1 MNANNSLLMRNIFLL
16 GMFAFCGCTYFDFD
30 DESDYA
36 PGIQDVVGCWVST
49 ENLSTNVL
57 ANMGTSSLPDYQ
69 YVGAF
74 PSKTC
79 IEFCVQED
87 SSFTYIAKFAA
98 GLDYFPD
105 FSASLYGTV
114 DVRPVNALGEGGTSW
129 VFNWSKR
136 NVVKSSDG
144 VSSKQKYDFVNMS
157 DIRLVDG
164 KLNGL
169 RFDGLKYEDN
179 NRHIGF
185 YSESERIFSR
195 SSDKNACD
203 DFTAN

>member
-1 MNANNSLLMRNIFLL
+1 MLNKFIMLLVSL
-16 GMFAFCGCTYFDFD
+16 GMFAFCGCSYFDFD

-36 PGIQDVVGCWVST
+36 PGIQDAVGCWVST

-57 ANMGTSSLPDYQ
+57 ANMRTSSLPDYQ
-69 YVGAF
+69 YVDAF

-79 IEFCVQED
+79 VEFCVQD
-87 SSFTYIAKFAA
+87 NSSFTYIAKFAA

-144 VSSKQKYDFVNMS
+144 DSSKQKYDFVS
-157 DIRLVDG
+157 ESGIRLVDG
-164 KLNGL
+164 KLKGL
-169 RFDGLKYEDN
+169 RFDGLEYEDN

-185 YSESERIFSR
+185 YSESKRIFSR

>member
-1 MNANNSLLMRNIFLL
+1 MKKILAGLLAL
-16 GMFAFCGCTYFDFD
+16 GMLAFWGCSYFDFD

-36 PGIQDVVGCWVST
+36 PSVHDAVGCWLST

-57 ANMGTSSLPDYQ
+57 VNKGTTSLPDYQ
-69 YVGAF
+69 YVDAA

-87 SSFTYIAKFAA
+87 SSFTYIAKYAA
-98 GLDYFPD
+98 GTEFYPN

-114 DVRPVNALGEGGTSW
+114 DVRPVNALGVGGTGW

-144 VSSKQKYDFVNMS
+144 DSSKQKYDFVS
-157 DIRLVDG
+157 ESGIRLVDG
-164 KLNGL
+164 KLKGL
-169 RFDGLKYEDN
+169 RFDGLEYEDN

-185 YSESERIFSR
+185 YSESKRIFSR

>member
-1 MNANNSLLMRNIFLL
+1 MLLVLL
-16 GMFAFCGCTYFDFD
+16 GMFAFWGCSYFDFD

-36 PGIQDVVGCWVST
+36 PDVHDVVGCWVST
-49 ENLSTNVL
+49 ENLSSDVL
-57 ANMGTSSLPDYQ
+57 FNMGTSSLPDYQ

-114 DVRPVNALGEGGTSW
+114 DVRPVNALGEGGAEW

-136 NVVKSSDG
+136 NVFVSSDG
-144 VSSKQKYDFVNMS
+144 DSTKRNYDFVSMS

-169 RFDGLKYEDN
+169 RFDGLEYKDN

-185 YSESERIFSR
+185 YSESKRIFSR

>member
-1 MNANNSLLMRNIFLL
+1 MKKILASLLLL

-36 PGIQDVVGCWVST
+36 PSVQDAVGCWLST

-57 ANMGTSSLPDYQ
+57 VNKGTTSLPDYQ
-69 YVGAF
+69 YVDAA

-87 SSFTYIAKFAA
+87 SSFTYIAKYAA
-98 GLDYFPD
+98 GTEFHPN

-114 DVRPVNALGEGGTSW
+114 DVRPVNALGVGGTGW

-144 VSSKQKYDFVNMS
+144 DSSKQKYDFVS
-157 DIRLVDG
+157 ESGIRLVDG
-164 KLNGL
+164 KLKSL
-169 RFDGLKYEDN
+169 RFDGLEYEDN

-185 YSESERIFSR
+185 YSESKRIFSR

>member
-1 MNANNSLLMRNIFLL
+1 MKRLLISSFIL
-16 GMFAFCGCTYFDFD
+16 GMFAFCGCSYFDFD

-36 PGIQDVVGCWVST
+36 PGIHDVVGCWVST
-49 ENLSTNVL
+49 ENLSSDVL
-57 ANMGTSSLPDYQ
+57 FNMGSSSLPDYQ
-69 YVGAF
+69 YVDAF

-79 IEFCVQED
+79 VEFCVQDD

-114 DVRPVNALGEGGTSW
+114 DVRPVNALGEGGAEW

-136 NVVKSSDG
+136 NVFVSSDG
-144 VSSKQKYDFVNMS
+144 DSTKRNYDFVSMS

-164 KLNGL
+164 KLKGL
-169 RFDGLKYEDN
+169 RFDGLEYKDN
-179 NRHIGF
+179 YRHIGF
-185 YSESERIFSR
+185 YSESKRIFSR

>member
-1 MNANNSLLMRNIFLL
+1 MNANYSLLMRNIFLL
-16 GMFAFCGCTYFDFD
+16 GMFAFCGCYFDFD

-36 PGIQDVVGCWVST
+36 PSVHDVVGCWVST
-49 ENLSTNVL
+49 ENIGENRWVL
-57 ANMGTSSLPDYQ
+57 QEGSNHISHENLTVY
-69 YVGAF
+69 

-79 IEFCVQED
+79 IEFCVQDD
-87 SSFTYIAKFAA
+87 SSFTYIAKYAEGVKF
-98 GLDYFPD
+98 YSD

-114 DVRPVNALGEGGTSW
+114 DVLPVNALGEGGTSW

-144 VSSKQKYDFVNMS
+144 DSTKQNYDFVNMS

-169 RFDGLKYEDN
+169 RFDGLKYEDKYGS
-179 NRHIGF
+179 IGF
-185 YSESERIFSR
+185 YSESKRIFSR

-203 DFTAN
+203 DFIAN

>member
-1 MNANNSLLMRNIFLL
+1 MKKIHASLLLL
-16 GMFAFCGCTYFDFD
+16 GMFAFCGCSYFDFD

-36 PGIQDVVGCWVST
+36 PGIHDVVGCWLST
-49 ENLSTNVL
+49 ENLSSDVL
-57 ANMGTSSLPDYQ
+57 FNMGSSSLPDYQ

-98 GLDYFPD
+98 DLDYFPD

-114 DVRPVNALGEGGTSW
+114 DVRPVNALGEGGTEW

-136 NVVKSSDG
+136 NVFVSSDG
-144 VSSKQKYDFVNMS
+144 DSTKRNYDFVSMS

-169 RFDGLKYEDN
+169 RFDGLEYEDN

-185 YSESERIFSR
+185 YSESKRIFSR